1 MSSAQMTCDHVCVTL
16 ILARKLGVELPDFLC
31 EQPDLS
37 SGFTASEA
45 AGHGANM
52 QLLTAAERVQGHA
65 DQLHVQIILRTADA
79 SRLIDRLRDSF
90 AGSNLVYWI
99 APVTEFGTIA

>member
-1 MSSAQMTCDHVCVTL
+1 MTGAHTPSDYVCLTL
-16 ILARKLGVELPDFLC
+16 ILARKLGDELLDFLS
-31 EQPDLS
+31 EQPDLT

-52 QLLTAAERVQGHA
+52 QLLTAAEGVQGHA
-65 DQLHVQIILRTADA
+65 DQVHVRIILRTADA
-79 SRLIDRLRDSF
+79 SRLLDRLRASF

-99 APVTEFGTIA
+99 APVAEFGAIA

>member
-1 MSSAQMTCDHVCVTL
+1 MTSANATSEYVCLTL
-16 ILARKLGVELPDFLC
+16 ILARKLGDELLDFLS
-31 EQPDLS
+31 EQPDLA

-52 QLLTAAERVQGHA
+52 QLSTAAERVQGYA
-65 DQLHVQIILRTADA
+65 DQVHVRIILRSADA
-79 SRLIDRLRDSF
+79 DRLIDRLRASF

-99 APVTEFGTIA
+99 APVAEFGTIG